1 MDRTRSSRRLP
12 QLRDLFVIAALA
24 GIGLT
29 VQSAPSLGA
38 DPQLEALKTVTS
50 PDDPAEIERSRAWR
64 AASQD
69 PAKAAAYLVTAR
81 AAAFDKPRDLDAVRH
96 YIQVATALQKTDQLV
111 AELEEYAAANPKR
124 PEAHYYLG
132 LAQTDEAAKHFER
145 ALELDS
151 KFYFALVG
159 MASAEMT
166 ATPPDY
172 EKAKSHLVEA
182 AKLDP
187 SEPLA
192 FVVFEQL
199 YKRLGDADSQVL
211 AISKAIEAD
220 PYDAQLQQTLLRQLQ
235 AQAQAVQA
243 AGQGIEGWIG
253 DTTQLLT
260 RLAKVGPG
268 QPELAVAAARISGAS
283 GDTESVLAN
292 LSLAADL
299 GFADPRGLEFDR
311 MLAPAINGNA
321 AAKPILDKMET
332 NRENSSDALKA
343 HAMEQLVTIPTPGV
357 ASIPLLGGGTLD
369 LASKKGKVVVL
380 DFWATWCGPC
390 RRALPVVQKLHERKL
405 DDVEIY
411 AVNVFER
418 DGGKQVE
425 GFWKAG
431 GYPMP
436 VALGTQDWATSFGV
450 SSIPTLFLIGPD
462 GQIRYRHQG
471 FSPYLDQELAW
482 IAEGLLAGD

>member
-1 MDRTRSSRRLP
+1 MDRTRPSLRLP
-12 QLRDLFVIAALA
+12 RLRDLLLIAPLA
-24 GIGLT
+24 GLSLATG
-29 VQSAPSLGA
+29 PSPAFGA
-38 DPQLEALKTVTS
+38 DAQLEALKVVTG
-50 PDDPAEIERSRAWR
+50 PEDPAETERRRAWQH
-64 AASQD
+64 ASQD
-69 PAKAAAYLVTAR
+69 AAKSASYLITAR
-81 AAAFDKPRDLDAVRH
+81 EAAFQNPRDLDAVRH
-96 YIQVATALQKTDQLV
+96 YIQVATALQRTDQLV
-111 AELEEYAAANPKR
+111 SELEAYAESNPKR
-124 PEAHYYLG
+124 SEAHYYLG
-132 LAQTDEAAKHFER
+132 LAQTEEAAGHFER
-145 ALELDS
+145 ALDLDS
-151 KFYFALVG
+151 KSYFALVG

-166 ATPPDY
+166 ATPPKY
-172 EKAKSHLVEA
+172 EEAKSHLVQA
-182 AKLDP
+182 AKLEP

-199 YKRLGDADSQVL
+199 FKRLGDADSQVL
-211 AISKAIEAD
+211 AISKAVEAD
-220 PYDAQLQQTLLRQLQ
+220 PYDVQLQQTLLRQLQ

-243 AGQGIEGWIG
+243 SGQGIETWIG
-253 DTTQLLT
+253 DTTAILT

-283 GDTESVLAN
+283 GDKEAVLAN
-292 LSLAADL
+292 LGLAAEL
-299 GFADPRGLEFDR
+299 GFADPRGLAFDR
-311 MLAPAINGNA
+311 MLASAINDNP
-321 AAKPILDKMET
+321 AAKPILDKMEA
-332 NRENSSDALKA
+332 NRENASEDLKA
-343 HAMEQLVTIPTPGV
+343 HALEQLITIPTPKV
-357 ASIPLLGGGTLD
+357 ETIPLLGGGTLD

-390 RRALPVVQKLHERKL
+390 RRALPVVQKLYERKI
-405 DDVEIY
+405 DDVEVY

-482 IAEGLLAGD
+482 IAAGLLAGD